1 MTEPATDQPAAPTSG
16 ASAETADA
24 DAKRLEILRRLE
36 RGEISV
42 AEAGDQLGALDEVL
56 R

>member
-1 MTEPATDQPAAPTSG
+1 MTDSDATAWRSSG
-16 ASAETADA
+16 Q
-24 DAKRLEILRRLE
+24 LE

-42 AEAGDQLGALDEVL
+42 AEATDRLGELDEVL